1 MAWGKAGST
10 TLTSSGTDM
19 SVTSMTNSET
29 GMALGL
35 HSSGEQSN

>member
-1 MAWGKAGST
+1 MVWGKAGST